1 MKITKANLWNIVNS
15 ILIIC
20 LFSYILVTTLSQKE
34 DSKSKIVYVDNIK
47 LFTDFNMTKDLNKQN
62 EKKYAGKIKVF
73 DSLVNNIKI
82 LEQSLQ
88 KLKTIPNSKKME
100 YAKLQKVVVEKDRE
114 LAEIRE
120 FVKNDVNKKVW
131 KRLNNY
137 INTYGKKRNIDIILG
152 AQGQGNIMYGKDYA
166 DITKDFIK
174 FANSKYE
181 GN

>member
-1 MKITKANLWNIVNS
+1 MTKANLWNIINS

-20 LFSYILVTTLSQKE
+20 LFSYILVTTLSQKD

-137 INTYGKKRNIDIILG
+137 INTYGEKRNIDIILG